1 MRETVHSEYLAVR
14 LHPELLAAAD
24 EKVRAERMTR
34 AEFVR
39 DALRQRLTEREAA

>member
-1 MRETVHSEYLAVR
+1 MRDTVHSEYLAVR

-24 EKVRAERMTR
+24 AQAKSRQMTR

-39 DALRQRLTEREAA
+39 DALRQRIFEQADR